1 MMHQADRYFMRLI
14 QPFLGNK
21 PPEIAKA
28 VVLGMAILSI
38 LVLAESLACVFWIF
52 TLSSLGEGYAVMA
65 AVPYIYIIIS
75 YSSLLVFYHFKR
87 FDAFTFTQLVM
98 LLVMPFFMQ
107 WIIGG
112 LQASSGVA
120 FWAILSPVGALM
132 ILGTRQST
140 PWFILFGLL
149 AVLSWWLNDQFS
161 MHALPIPGDI
171 RDAFF
176 AINMAGVSVIL
187 YIAMRYFQSEKAK
200 VLEALAVEKSRSEQL
215 LRSILPES
223 VAKRLHETQCG
234 RIADSHDAVTILF
247 ADIVNFT
254 QISAGMTPAAVV
266 DLLNHVF
273 SRFDQLAAQYGVE
286 KIKTIG
292 DAYMVIAGAP
302 SPRTDHAHVM
312 ADMALEVPALLDKVS
327 REIGMPLAMRI
338 GMNSGAVVAG
348 IIGNTRF
355 SYDLWGD
362 AVNIASRMETTGL
375 PNEIQVSA
383 ATYELLK
390 ADYCFEPRC
399 GVDIKGKGKVVTYL
413 LKGRMDKHDV
423 DVSR

>member
-1 MMHQADRYFMRLI
+1 MYQADRYFLRLI
-14 QPFLGNK
+14 QPFLGSK
-21 PPEIAKA
+21 PPEVART
-28 VVLGMAILSI
+28 VVLGVVILSI

-52 TLSSLGEGYAVMA
+52 SLSSLGEGYAVMA

-112 LQASSGVA
+112 FQASSGVA

-140 PWFILFGLL
+140 PWFILFGVL
-149 AVLSWWLNDQFS
+149 AVLSWWLNSLFS
-161 MHALPIPGDI
+161 MHALPIPSDI

-176 AINMAGVSVIL
+176 AINMAGVSGIL
-187 YIAMRYFQSEKAK
+187 YIVMRYFQSQKAK
-200 VLEALAVEKSRSEQL
+200 VLEALAIEKSRSEQL
-215 LRSILPES
+215 LRSILPDS
-223 VAKRLHETQCG
+223 VAQRLHEAQG
-234 RIADSHDAVTILF
+234 ARIADSHEAVTILF

-254 QISAGMTPAAVV
+254 QISATMSPTQVV
-266 DLLNHVF
+266 DMLNHVF
-273 SRFDQLAAQYGVE
+273 SRFDQLATQYGVE

-302 SPRTDHAHVM
+302 NPRHDHAQVI
-312 ADMALEVPALLDKVS
+312 ADMALAMPAVLREVS
-327 REIGMPLAMRI
+327 HEIGQSLEMRI
-338 GMNSGAVVAG
+338 GINSGAVVAG

-362 AVNIASRMETTGL
+362 AVNLASRMEHTGL
-375 PNEIQVSA
+375 PNQIQVSA
-383 ATYELLK
+383 STCALLNQ
-390 ADYCFEPRC
+390 DYVFEPRN
-399 GVDIKGKGKVVTYL
+399 GVEIKGKGTVSTYW
-413 LKGRMDKHDV
+413 LKSKK
-423 DVSR
+423 

>member
-1 MMHQADRYFMRLI
+1 MMHQADRYFMRFI

-21 PPEIAKA
+21 PSEIAKT
-28 VVLGMAILSI
+28 VVLGVVILSI

-75 YSSLLVFYHFKR
+75 YGSLLVFYHFKR

-112 LQASSGVA
+112 FQASSGVA

-132 ILGTRQST
+132 ILGTKQST
-140 PWFILFGLL
+140 PWFVLFGLL
-149 AVLSWWLNDQFS
+149 VILSWHLNPLFS
-161 MHALPIPGDI
+161 VHALPIPSDI

-176 AINMAGVSVIL
+176 AINMAGVSAIL
-187 YIAMRYFQSEKAK
+187 YIVMRYFQSQKAK
-200 VLEALAVEKSRSEQL
+200 VLEALAVEKARSEQL

-223 VAKRLHETQCG
+223 VAQRLHESQGT
-234 RIADSHDAVTILF
+234 RIADSHDEVTILF

-254 QISAGMTPAAVV
+254 QISAGMAPTEVV
-266 DLLNHVF
+266 DMLNHVF
-273 SRFDQLAAQYGVE
+273 SRFDQLAARYGVE

-302 SPRTDHAHVM
+302 NARADHAEVM
-312 ADMALEVPALLDKVS
+312 ANMALAMPALLQEVS
-327 REIGMPLAMRI
+327 TEIGRPLAMRI
-338 GMNSGAVVAG
+338 GINSGAVVAG

-362 AVNIASRMETTGL
+362 AVNIASRMEHTGL

-390 ADYCFEPRC
+390 QDYLLEPRH
-399 GVDIKGKGKVVTYL
+399 GVDVKGKGKVSTYL
-413 LKGRMDKHDV
+413 LKGRLEKIRV
-423 DVSR
+423 

>member
-1 MMHQADRYFMRLI
+1 MHQADRYFLRLI
-14 QPFLGNK
+14 QPFLGSK
-21 PPEIAKA
+21 PPEVAKT
-28 VVLGMAILSI
+28 VVLGVVILSI

-52 TLSSLGEGYAVMA
+52 SLSSLGEGYAVMA

-112 LQASSGVA
+112 FQASSGVA

-140 PWFILFGLL
+140 PWFILFGVL
-149 AVLSWWLNDQFS
+149 AVLSWWLNSLFS
-161 MHALPIPGDI
+161 MHAMPIPSDI

-176 AINMAGVSVIL
+176 AINMAGVSGIL
-187 YIAMRYFQSEKAK
+187 YIVMRYFQSQKAK
-200 VLEALAVEKSRSEQL
+200 VLEALAIEKSRSEQL
-215 LRSILPES
+215 LRSILPDS
-223 VAKRLHETQCG
+223 VAQRLHEAQGT
-234 RIADSHDAVTILF
+234 RIADSHEAVTILF

-254 QISAGMTPAAVV
+254 QISATMSPAQVV
-266 DLLNHVF
+266 DMLNHVF

-302 SPRTDHAHVM
+302 NPRHDHAQVI
-312 ADMALEVPALLDKVS
+312 ADMALAMPALLREVS
-327 REIGMPLAMRI
+327 HEIGQSLEMRI
-338 GMNSGAVVAG
+338 GINSGAVVAG

-362 AVNIASRMETTGL
+362 AVNLASRMEHTGL
-375 PNEIQVSA
+375 PNQIQVSA
-383 ATYELLK
+383 STYTLLSQ
-390 ADYCFEPRC
+390 DYVFEPRN
-399 GVDIKGKGKVVTYL
+399 GVEIKGKGVVSTYW
-413 LKGRMDKHDV
+413 LKSKK
-423 DVSR
+423 

>member
-1 MMHQADRYFMRLI
+1 MQLI

-21 PPEIAKA
+21 PPEVARTM
-28 VVLGMAILSI
+28 VLGVVILSI
-38 LVLAESLACVFWIF
+38 LVLAESLICVFWIF

-65 AVPYIYIIIS
+65 AVPYVYIIIS
-75 YSSLLVFYHFKR
+75 YTSLLVFYHFKR

-112 LQASSGVA
+112 FQASSGVA

-140 PWFILFGLL
+140 PWFILFVVL
-149 AVLSWWLNDQFS
+149 AVLSWQLNTLFS
-161 MHALPIPGDI
+161 MHALPIPSHV

-176 AINMAGVSVIL
+176 AINMAGVSAIL
-187 YIAMRYFQSEKAK
+187 YIVMRYFQSQKAK

-215 LRSILPES
+215 LRSILPDS
-223 VAKRLHETQCG
+223 VAQRLHEQHSA

-247 ADIVNFT
+247 ADLVDFT
-254 QISAGMTPAAVV
+254 QISTNMTPAEVV
-266 DLLNHVF
+266 DMLNHVF
-273 SRFDQLAAQYGVE
+273 SRFDQLAAKYGVE

-302 SPRTDHAHVM
+302 DARDDHAHVI
-312 ADMALEVPALLDKVS
+312 ADMALEIPFLLNEVS
-327 REIGMPLAMRI
+327 RETGLPLTMRI
-338 GMNSGAVVAG
+338 GINSGAVVAG

-362 AVNIASRMETTGL
+362 AVNLASRMEQTGL
-375 PNEIQVSA
+375 PNKIQVSA

-390 ADYCFEPRC
+390 QDYLFEQR
-399 GVDIKGKGKVVTYL
+399 GWVDVKGKGRVGAYWLNSKKL
-413 LKGRMDKHDV
+413 
-423 DVSR
+423 

>member
-1 MMHQADRYFMRLI
+1 MQQQADRYFMRLI

-21 PPEIAKA
+21 PPEVART
-28 VVLGMAILSI
+28 VVLGVVILSI
-38 LVLAESLACVFWIF
+38 LVVAESLACVLWIF

-65 AVPYIYIIIS
+65 AMPYLYIIIS

-112 LQASSGVA
+112 FQASSGVA
-120 FWAILSPVGALM
+120 FWAVLSPVGALM

-140 PWFILFGLL
+140 PWFLLFAVL
-149 AVLSWWLNDQFS
+149 AMLSWWLNPVFS
-161 MHALPIPGDI
+161 MHALPIPGDV

-176 AINMAGVSVIL
+176 ALNMAGVSAIL
-187 YIAMRYFQSEKAK
+187 YTVMRYFQTQKAK
-200 VLEALAVEKSRSEQL
+200 VLEALAIEKTRSEQL
-215 LRSILPES
+215 LRSILPDS
-223 VAKRLHETQCG
+223 VAERLQDAHG
-234 RIADSHDAVTILF
+234 VRIADSHEAVTILF

-254 QISAGMTPAAVV
+254 QMSANMTPTQVV
-266 DLLNHVF
+266 DMLNHVF
-273 SRFDQLAAQYGVE
+273 SRFDLLATQYGVE

-302 SPRTDHAHVM
+302 APRADHAQAI
-312 ADMALEVPALLDKVS
+312 ADMALEMLALLES
-327 REIGMPLAMRI
+327 ISLEIGRPISMRI
-338 GMNSGAVVAG
+338 GINSGAVVAG
-348 IIGNTRF
+348 IIGNMRF

-362 AVNIASRMETTGL
+362 AVNVASRMEHTGL

-383 ATYELLK
+383 ATYALLK
-390 ADYCFEPRC
+390 QDYVFEARD
-399 GVDIKGKGKVVTYL
+399 GVEVKGKGTVDTYL
-413 LKGRMDKHDV
+413 LKGRKYQPAE
-423 DVSR
+423 